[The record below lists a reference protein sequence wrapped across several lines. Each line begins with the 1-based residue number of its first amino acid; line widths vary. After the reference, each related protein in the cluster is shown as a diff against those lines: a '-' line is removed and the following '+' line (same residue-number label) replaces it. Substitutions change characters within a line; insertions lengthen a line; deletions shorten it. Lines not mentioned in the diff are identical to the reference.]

1 MGRPEGRPPAH
12 QKIQGREDP
21 LTQDFLRRRDRDTVM
36 DPLARLKEAR
46 LQGVLPDKVCDLVLR
61 RFAGIV
67 VPGIDRIE
75 RTTGMAY
82 PAAYVEPAA
91 VISPAAQFGYGVLFA
106 RTVPVVVEGDFRVV
120 VQISAP
126 LVAYGLKG
134 AVHAILSHEFL
145 HYLELMRRIHRG
157 DLLSD
162 VVTGNLFESVYAD
175 ESRTLEPGAVFDDRT
190 LVSHIRKRFDVGFR
204 DSRLE
209 KKVVE
214 QWINRGL
221 PKISV
226 LPDMNT
232 ASIPAESLS
241 SVRLPSETAQRLEE
255 MHQKSVRIRSRR
267 RLY

>member
-1 MGRPEGRPPAH
+1 M
-12 QKIQGREDP
+12 
-21 LTQDFLRRRDRDTVM
+21 M

-134 AVHAILSHEFL
+134 AHPRRTLARVPTLS
-145 HYLELMRRIHRG
+145 G
-157 DLLSD
+157 
-162 VVTGNLFESVYAD
+162 AD
-175 ESRTLEPGAVFDDRT
+175 EADTPG
-190 LVSHIRKRFDVGFR
+190 G
-204 DSRLE
+204 
-209 KKVVE
+209 
-214 QWINRGL
+214 
-221 PKISV
+221 
-226 LPDMNT
+226 
-232 ASIPAESLS
+232 PAL
-241 SVRLPSETAQRLEE
+241 
-255 MHQKSVRIRSRR
+255 RR
-267 RLY
+267 NNGQPL